1 MERREFS
8 VAAAAGLLGLAGVPS
23 AWGQDS
29 RFQEGKHYLKL
40 DKEVAVEAPAGK
52 IEVVEFFWYN
62 CPHCNAF
69 EPRLEEWIKRLPKDV
84 VVRRTP
90 VAFRADFVPQQKLF
104 YALEALGKLE
114 EMHRRVFY
122 AIHVEKVVLNS
133 DAAIATWA
141 EKQGLDKAKFIEQY
155 NSFGVATKAR
165 RAAQTQDGFQVQGV
179 PALGI
184 AGRFYTDGSLAG
196 SMDRALQVADTLVAG
211 IRRANPAK

>member
-1 MERREFS
+1 MKRRDFS
-8 VAAAAGLLGLAGVPS
+8 ALLATTPLAVAAGSALAQGGPV
-23 AWGQDS
+23 
-29 RFQEGKHYLKL
+29 EGRQYTVLPQPL
-40 DKEVAVEAPAGK
+40 STTPGK
-52 IEVVEFFWYN
+52 IEVIEFFWYN

-90 VAFRADFVPQQKLF
+90 AAFRADFVPQQKLF